1 MSVNIFKNGI
11 LSKIA
16 GAVGDAVPLINNFLT
31 NQEGKG
37 AADANT
43 VYVLNNKIEELN
55 SSLTWKFL
63 GSVDGNNEINIPE
76 NATELSYTIN
86 GVSGLNLSGIIHL
99 NQYSKLSSLE
109 VGSVWM
115 VTNGGNYGFG
125 GNISLA
131 NGKYKINEMWN
142 NFSRTNIT
150 NSCISHIYYR

>member
-55 SSLTWKFL
+55 SSLTYYDEETSTLYIKG
-63 GSVDGNNEINIPE
+63 GSG
-76 NATELSYTIN
+76 
-86 GVSGLNLSGIIHL
+86 
-99 NQYSKLSSLE
+99 QYSYDNDTETLYL
-109 VGSVWM
+109 
-115 VTNGGNYGFG
+115 
-125 GNISLA
+125 I
-131 NGKYKINEMWN
+131 
-142 NFSRTNIT
+142 
-150 NSCISHIYYR
+150 

>member
-55 SSLTWKFL
+55 SSLGKYELLFY
-63 GSVDGNNEINIPE
+63 
-76 NATELSYTIN
+76 ATST
-86 GVSGLNLSGIIHL
+86 
-99 NQYSKLSSLE
+99 
-109 VGSVWM
+109 
-115 VTNGGNYGFG
+115 
-125 GNISLA
+125 GNISVQDLT
-131 NGKYKINEMWN
+131 KYKAVLALLQVDNNIYTTLLIPLSLFKTITISRCSYNDISGVYKCDFKYVDDTTINVL
-142 NFSRTNIT
+142 SLS
-150 NSCISHIYYR
+150 NSTRCYFYGI